1 MLTAQYFIWYLALL
15 PLIAGRLRPGLYS
28 SRRNESSVGSRPGLY
43 SSTTSDI
50 GRGGRTNTLETVYVL
65 GAWLLC
71 MLFWLLTAYRLEFL
85 GHNAW
90 TTLWLAS
97 LAFYGSS
104 MACIRVVI
112 RTFDDEYVVDDSIAR
127 SASMGQSRKFS
138 KVHNLLHMKKSK

>member
-15 PLIAGRLRPGLYS
+15 PFIAGRL
-28 SRRNESSVGSRPGLY
+28 RPGLY

-50 GRGGRTNTLETVYVL
+50 GRGGRISTQVVALVL

-104 MACIRVVI
+104 MACIGVVI
-112 RTFDDEYVVDDSIAR
+112 RTFDDEYAVDDSTGRIA
-127 SASMGQSRKFS
+127 SGGQSKKLF
-138 KVHNLLHMKKSK
+138 KAQDLLHTKKGN